1 MGDTLAQN
9 ACNMDA
15 MSKYHEGALRRAL
28 NFSVLALSKIRS
40 GMGQVEPVFHLASY
54 HYFKQILGIVANSV
68 LAGIAHLY

>member
-28 NFSVLALSKIRS
+28 NLSVLALSKIQEWAKWS
-40 GMGQVEPVFHLASY
+40 QYFIWY
-54 HYFKQILGIVANSV
+54 HITISSKY
-68 LAGIAHLY
+68 